1 MNTGLMNGATT
12 TRTPALRTR
21 DLAVGYRTRGSSR
34 AVLERVN
41 LSVEPGELVC
51 LLGPNGIGKSTLLRT
66 LGRMQPALWGS
77 IELGG
82 AALSSLS
89 ANQLA
94 RRLGVVLTERV
105 LVDALSVRRV
115 VEFGRYPHSGWLGRL
130 SQRDREVVEWA
141 LDASGARRLADRDF
155 SRLSDGERQRV
166 MIARA
171 LAQEPVMLML
181 DEPTAFLDVPAR
193 VELMGLLRQLT
204 RGDAGIA
211 VVVSTHDLDLALR
224 TADIIWLLVP
234 GGEVITGSPEDVAI
248 SGAIAQAFEGRQIR
262 FQPES
267 LSFRWLTGDRGTA
280 VVRGHGLPGVMGR
293 AVLEREGFAVVADH
307 NASDAH
313 ASDLSAS
320 GPNPSVTVAVSDRG
334 WRLRSSGGDE
344 SCGETF
350 QSLAIAVRRQSI
362 LEHQQQQEQQQQQE

>member
-1 MNTGLMNGATT
+1 MSAPATA
-12 TRTPALRTR
+12 PALQTR
-21 DLAVGYRTRGSSR
+21 DLAVGYRTRGTRR

-41 LSVEPGELVC
+41 LSVSAGELVC

-82 AALSSLS
+82 TALALLS

-105 LVDALSVRRV
+105 AVEALSVRRV
-115 VEFGRYPHSGWLGRL
+115 VEFGRYPHSGFLGRL
-130 SQRDREVVEWA
+130 NARDREVVEWA
-141 LDASGARRLADRDF
+141 LDASGAGRLADREF

-171 LAQEPVMLML
+171 LAQEPVLLML

-204 RGDAGIA
+204 REAALA
-211 VVVSTHDLDLALR
+211 VIVSTHDLELALR
-224 TADIIWLLVP
+224 TADEVWLLMP
-234 GGEVITGSPEDVAI
+234 GGEVMTGAPEDVVV

-262 FQPES
+262 FEPEER
-267 LSFRWLTGDRGTA
+267 SFRWLIDDRGTA
-280 VVRGHGLPGVMGR
+280 VVHGEGLASVMGR
-293 AVLEREGFAVVADH
+293 AVLEREGFAIATGAMASPPDVRVAM
-307 NASDAH
+307 
-313 ASDLSAS
+313 
-320 GPNPSVTVAVSDRG
+320 TERG
-334 WRLRSSGGDE
+334 WHLRARDGGE
-344 SCGETF
+344 ARGETF
-350 QSLAIAVRRQSI
+350 KMLAIEVRRQAT
-362 LEHQQQQEQQQQQE
+362 LPQEQLQEQEQDAS